1 VAAASAAA
9 PTNTDRKVPLSTYAS
24 PQAYREAAVLTA
36 SPVQLVVMLYDG
48 IERFLRQAEVVMGEG
63 DIPKANE
70 RMQKGEAII
79 DELIATL
86 DKSAGQV
93 AERLEGIYVFC
104 KRLLMEARIER
115 AATKVEQ
122 VRKLLAPLRDAW
134 AELAERGTS
143 PEAALSAATQAIAR

>member
-1 VAAASAAA
+1 
-9 PTNTDRKVPLSTYAS
+9 
-24 PQAYREAAVLTA
+24 
-36 SPVQLVVMLYDG
+36 
-48 IERFLRQAEVVMGEG
+48 MGEG
-63 DIPKANE
+63 TIAQANE

-115 AATKVEQ
+115 DPAKIET
-122 VRKLLAPLRDAW
+122 VRRLLRPLRDAW

-143 PEAALSAATQAIAR
+143 PEAALNAATQAIAR

>member
-1 VAAASAAA
+1 
-9 PTNTDRKVPLSTYAS
+9 LSTYAS

-48 IERFLRQAEVVMGEG
+48 VERFLRQAEIVMAEG
-63 DIPKANE
+63 NVPQAND
-70 RMQKGEAII
+70 RMQRAEAII

-104 KRLLMEARIER
+104 KRLLMEARTER
-115 AATKVEQ
+115 DPAKLEKV
-122 VRKLLAPLRDAW
+122 RDLMRPLRDSW
-134 AELAERGTS
+134 NELAEGGGVR
-143 PEAALSAATQAIAR
+143 

>member
-1 VAAASAAA
+1 MTPEEQQHPVVL
-9 PTNTDRKVPLSTYAS
+9 PHPERPHLSTYAS

-48 IERFLRQAEVVMGEG
+48 IERFLRQAEVVMGQG

-70 RMQKGEAII
+70 RMQKGEAI
-79 DELIATL
+79 
-86 DKSAGQV
+86 
-93 AERLEGIYVFC
+93 
-104 KRLLMEARIER
+104 MEARIER

-122 VRKLLAPLRDAW
+122 VRNLLRPLRDAW

-143 PEAALSAATQAIAR
+143 PEAALNAATQAIAR

>member
-1 VAAASAAA
+1 M
-9 PTNTDRKVPLSTYAS
+9 STYAS

-48 IERFLRQAEVVMGEG
+48 VERFLRQAEIVMAEG
-63 DIPKANE
+63 NVPQAND
-70 RMQKGEAII
+70 RMQRAEAII

-104 KRLLMEARIER
+104 KRLLMEARTER
-115 AATKVEQ
+115 DPAKLET
-122 VRKLLAPLRDAW
+122 VRNLMRPLRDSW
-134 AELAERGTS
+134 SELAEGG
-143 PEAALSAATQAIAR
+143 AR

>member
-1 VAAASAAA
+1 VAPVRRSFS
-9 PTNTDRKVPLSTYAS
+9 NTDRKVPLSTYAS

-63 DIPKANE
+63 TIAQANE

-115 AATKVEQ
+115 DPTKIET
-122 VRKLLAPLRDAW
+122 VRRLLRPLRDAW
-134 AELAERGTS
+134 AELAESGAS
-143 PEAALSAATQAIAR
+143 PERALADATQAIAR

>member
-1 VAAASAAA
+1 M
-9 PTNTDRKVPLSTYAS
+9 STYAS

-63 DIPKANE
+63 NVPHAND
-70 RMQKGEAII
+70 RMQRAEAII

-104 KRLLMEARIER
+104 KRLLLEARIER
-115 AATKVEQ
+115 DPGKVET
-122 VRKLLAPLRDAW
+122 VRRLLRPLRDAW
-134 AELAERGTS
+134 AELAERGVS
-143 PEAALSAATQAIAR
+143 PDAALDAATKAIAR